1 LEVIMSA
8 GPGFSR
14 RFLLSCAVVVGLG
27 LTVGMG
33 AAYDAH
39 RGTATMRGGG
49 CQAHSRRLVD
59 SLLAR
64 MTWAEKLGQLNL
76 VPVEANRVTLAQED
90 SVRQGLIGGFL
101 NLTGADATEAIQ
113 RMAVSGSRLGIPLL
127 LGLDVIHGYRTI
139 FPMPLA
145 EASTWDPGLVERS
158 ARAAAQEAAAAGVNW
173 TFAPMVDIARD
184 PRWGRIAEGSGE
196 DPYLGSVLAA
206 ARVRG
211 FQGPDLRS
219 PDAVLA
225 TAKHFAAY
233 GAAEGGRDYNTADV
247 SERTLRETY
256 LPPFRAAVRAGVGSI
271 MSAFNEIAGV
281 PSSAN
286 RWLLT
291 DVLRREWGF
300 RGFVVSDWGA
310 IDELRAHGVAAA
322 PAEAARLAMA
332 AGVDMDMSAGVY
344 VRELPGL
351 LARHE
356 IAPAVVDEAVRRVLR
371 AKVALGL
378 FDDPYRGVSPER
390 ERARILTPASRALAR
405 RDADEAIVLLKND
418 RDLLPLA
425 ATVRTIAVIGPLA
438 ADSADALGSWHAV
451 GRAGDVVTPLAGI
464 QERVSPA
471 TQVIYAR
478 GCAIADSDTTGIAEA
493 VAAARRAEVAVLM
506 LGEAE
511 EMSGEAASRAFLD
524 LPGVQQRLLE
534 AVQATGTPVVL
545 VLMTGRPLA
554 LPWAAAHVRA
564 MVEAW
569 FVGVETGH
577 ALADLLFGDVAPSGK
592 LPVSVP
598 RTVGQVPIYYDHKNT
613 GRPASDEH
621 YTSKYLDVETEPLFP
636 FGFGLSYTTF
646 RYGAVRLSADSIAP
660 GDSLSVSAVVSNT
673 GERAG
678 EEVVQLYVR
687 DEVASVTRPV
697 RALAGFRRVSL
708 QPGETRTVRFTIGP
722 EQLGFYDAAMQ
733 WVVEPGR
740 FTVSVGGSST
750 QGVEASFDVRP
761 RAPR

>member
-1 LEVIMSA
+1 
-8 GPGFSR
+8 
-14 RFLLSCAVVVGLG
+14 LLGLG
-27 LTVGMG
+27 IALG
-33 AAYDAH
+33 ARSAPGQRPATASRDRH
-39 RGTATMRGGG
+39 RAD
-49 CQAHSRRLVD
+49 SERLVD

-64 MTWAEKLGQLNL
+64 MTLAEKLGQLNL
-76 VPVEANRVTLAQED
+76 VPVDANRVTPAQAD

-101 NLTGADATEAIQ
+101 NLTGAEATTAIQ
-113 RMAVSGSRLGIPLL
+113 RTAVAESRLGVPLL
-127 LGLDVIHGYRTI
+127 FGLDVIHGYRTV
-139 FPMPLA
+139 FPIPLA
-145 EASTWDPGLVERS
+145 EASTWDPELVERS
-158 ARAAAQEAAAAGVNW
+158 ARAAAEEAAAAGVSW

-211 FQGPDLRS
+211 LQGPDLRS

-233 GAAEGGRDYNTADV
+233 GGAEAGRDYNTVDV
-247 SERTLRETY
+247 SERTLREVY

-281 PSSAN
+281 PSSAS

-291 DVLRREWGF
+291 DVLRHEWGF

-310 IDELRAHGVAAA
+310 IDELRAHGVAAGRGDA
-322 PAEAARLAMA
+322 GRLALT
-332 AGVDMDMSAGVY
+332 AGVDMDMSAGLFL
-344 VRELPGL
+344 RELPALVARREIGL
-351 LARHE
+351 QT
-356 IAPAVVDEAVRRVLR
+356 VNEAVRRVLR
-371 AKVALGL
+371 AKLALGL
-378 FDDPYRGVSPER
+378 FGDPYRGVSPER
-390 ERARILTPASRALAR
+390 ERARTLTPAARALAR
-405 RDADEAIVLLKND
+405 RDAAEAIVLLKND
-418 RDLLPLA
+418 RGLLPLA
-425 ATVRTIAVIGPLA
+425 PSIRALAVIGPLA
-438 ADSADALGSWHAV
+438 ADSADALGPWHAR
-451 GRAGDVVTPLAGI
+451 GRAADVVTPLAGI
-464 QERVSPA
+464 QARVA
-471 TQVIYAR
+471 GGAQVIYAR
-478 GCAIADSDTTGIAEA
+478 GCGIADEDTTGIAEA
-493 VAAARRAEVAVLM
+493 VAAARRADAAVLV

-545 VLMTGRPLA
+545 VLSAGRPLA
-554 LPWAAAHVRA
+554 LPWAAEHVRA
-564 MVEAW
+564 LVEAW
-569 FVGVETGH
+569 FLGVETGH
-577 ALADLLFGDVAPSGK
+577 ALADVLFGDVAPGGK

-598 RTVGQVPIYYDHKNT
+598 RTVGQVPIHYDHRRT

-621 YTSKYLDVETEPLFP
+621 YTSKYLDVGTEPLFP

-646 RYGAVRLSADSIAP
+646 RYGAVRLSAGELAP
-660 GDSLSVSAVVSNT
+660 DDSLTVSAAVTNA

-678 EEVVQLYVR
+678 DEVVQLYVH

-708 QPGETRTVRFTIGP
+708 QPGETRTVQFTLGP
-722 EQLGFYDAAMQ
+722 EQLGLYDAAMR

-740 FTVSVGGSST
+740 FTVYVGGSSAE
-750 QGVEASFDVRP
+750 GVEAAFVVRP
-761 RAPR
+761 RAAR